1 MKTKM
6 SEPKNSVSRVD
17 HQPLV
22 VPLPCPF
29 CGCELVRVLECI
41 RISVG
46 CDLCRAHG
54 PAAKTEADAV
64 EQWNRY
70 ANATR
75 DLREALRKAIFWGES
90 ASQHFLYREKIN
102 WRYLEEARETL
113 ASYSLHNVQGDG
125 SPDTNTRPTR

>member
-1 MKTKM
+1 MET
-6 SEPKNSVSRVD
+6 PNQTAPPVALDRI
-17 HQPLV
+17 V

-29 CGCELVRVLECI
+29 CGCEIVRVLECI
-41 RISVG
+41 RISVA

-64 EQWNRY
+64 EQWNRH

-75 DLREALRKAIFWGES
+75 DLREALRKAVLWGEC

-113 ASYSLHNVQGDG
+113 KAHSRHN
-125 SPDTNTRPTR
+125 

>member
-6 SEPKNSVSRVD
+6 SESKNSVSRVD

-29 CGCELVRVLECI
+29 CGCEYVRVLECI
-41 RISVG
+41 RLSVS
-46 CDLCRAHG
+46 CDNCRAIG
-54 PAAKTEADAV
+54 PASTTESDAV
-64 EQWNRY
+64 MKWNSH

-75 DLREALRKAIFWGES
+75 DIAEALRKAVAWGEA
-90 ASQHFLYREKIN
+90 ASTHILYREKIN

-113 ASYSLHNVQGDG
+113 ASYSRHNAQVEARRQ
-125 SPDTNTRPTR
+125 